1 MLDAKKRTKEE
12 SKILYDD
19 YNNLNIEN
27 IGKDKNYLILT
38 YGCQMNVHDSEYI
51 SGIMEDIGYT
61 KVSDMDKAD
70 VIIINTCAIRENAHN
85 KASGMLG
92 RIKHLKETNENIK
105 VIFCGCMAQETDV
118 VNKFKDYKWI
128 DIICGTHNYHKIPEY
143 LYELMP
149 RGDQFVNEVI
159 LANLPNWKRVNVLI
173 SHDLLI
179 EPLVAYASNRTV
191 DLKFYESGKW
201 ANYLSGMAVVVDE
214 ANLVTLLPVRGIELG
229 YMYTEKHQ
237 ATLDSLAALQNP

>member
-1 MLDAKKRTKEE
+1 MVTWEGINGGYFLKVPSDTMDAFVRNRGGSWKFI
-12 SKILYDD
+12 SSWAYDD
-19 YNNLNIEN
+19 PNPSRFT
-27 IGKDKNYLILT
+27 KD
-38 YGCQMNVHDSEYI
+38 
-51 SGIMEDIGYT
+51 
-61 KVSDMDKAD
+61 
-70 VIIINTCAIRENAHN
+70 
-85 KASGMLG
+85 
-92 RIKHLKETNENIK
+92 
-105 VIFCGCMAQETDV
+105 
-118 VNKFKDYKWI
+118 
-128 DIICGTHNYHKIPEY
+128 KIPEY